1 MKKNLPYIL
10 LILLAVIAALLLFG
24 RKQPKVL
31 DKRVSLNKKYT
42 HPYGTKVFFDMLP
55 NLLSGVKV
63 GVNKR
68 SPEDWFYGNEEE
80 IDSTLFVVVTQHF
93 NPTKTEMLLLD
104 RFAKKGNQLLI
115 VSSKFNKIAS
125 TYFDVELENT
135 NFIYYENYTD
145 SPSLLLRKPLFT
157 KDTTYTYPGFT
168 FDTYFNNV
176 NKENLQMI
184 GTTKIGIPNFLKAS
198 VGDGAFLIHCNPFV
212 FSNYFILHK
221 NNRDYLEK
229 TFALI
234 PSSIKKVV
242 WDEYYVYK
250 LEENEKPKEPSPLRV
265 LLSIPAFKWAFWLAV
280 ALLTVYLLLNIKRK
294 QRFIPEIAIPKN
306 ESLEFVK
313 TIGRLYFEKQ
323 DHINL
328 ARKMC
333 AYFLEHIRSKYFI
346 NTSALNDDFIE
357 KLTGKSG
364 CAEVEIRQLVQ
375 SIKEIQLEYSITQE
389 QLTDYYKQFNHFY
402 KNTI

>member
-1 MKKNLPYIL
+1 V
-10 LILLAVIAALLLFG
+10 LAVIAALLIFG
-24 RKQPKVL
+24 SKQPKVF
-31 DKRVSLNKKYT
+31 DKRVSLNKKNT
-42 HPYGTKVFFDMLP
+42 HPYGTKVLFDMLP
-55 NLLSGVKV
+55 NLLPGATVD
-63 GVNKR
+63 VNRK
-68 SPEDWFYGNEEE
+68 SPEDWFYGNDKE
-80 IDSTLFVVVTQHF
+80 IDSTLFVLVTQHF

-115 VSSKFNKIAS
+115 VSPKFNKIAS
-125 TYFDVELENT
+125 DYFDVEVFNPV
-135 NFIYYENYTD
+135 FIFADNYTD
-145 SPSLLLRKPLFT
+145 SPSLLLRKPLFSR
-157 KDTTYTYPGFT
+157 DTTYTYPGFS
-168 FDTYFNNV
+168 FDAYFNNV
-176 NKENLQMI
+176 NKNNLQMI
-184 GTTKIGIPNFLKAS
+184 GTTKEGMPNFLRAS
-198 VGDGAFLIHCNPFV
+198 AGEGAFFIHTNPFV
-212 FSNYFILHK
+212 FSNYFILYK

-234 PSSIKKVV
+234 TPSIKKVV

-250 LEENEKPKEPSPLRV
+250 LEANENPKKPSPLRV

-280 ALLTVYLLLNIKRK
+280 AFLTVYLLLNVKRK

-328 ARKMC
+328 AQKMC

-346 NTSALNDDFIE
+346 NTSSLNDEFIE
-357 KLTGKSG
+357 KLIGKSG
-364 CAEVEIRQLVQ
+364 CAEEEIRQLVQ
-375 SIKEIQLEYSITQE
+375 SIKDIQLANSISQE
-389 QLTDYYKQFNHFY
+389 QLTNYYKQFNHFY